1 MEVKPQLAVGIV
13 LAVALIWIGLR
24 LFEKA
29 MVFIPSREMLAHPGT
44 VGLAYEPLFLT
55 ASDGVRLRA
64 WWIPGPAEAS
74 PVMLCLHGNGGN
86 LSHRTDK
93 MRIFHDAGAAQLWLD
108 WRGYGESAG
117 SPNEPGLYRDALA
130 GWAWLNAVK
139 QVPAARLVLY
149 GESLGNGP
157 AIELATRVPAAGLIV
172 DSGFTSL
179 MDMGRVVLPWFPV
192 RLAALRFDNLSRLP
206 RVAIPTLFMHSPQD
220 DIIPYEMARRNFAA
234 SGAVKKTFVDLKGGH
249 NEGFLDAGP
258 AYGAAIKAFLGTLPK
273 DSPAP

>member
-1 MEVKPQLAVGIV
+1 VKP
-13 LAVALIWIGLR
+13 ALILWPLLAAAMLYLGLR
-24 LFEKA
+24 RLERA
-29 MVFIPSREMLAHPGT
+29 MAFIPSREMLAHPGT

-64 WWIPGPAEAS
+64 WWIPGPSADS

-93 MRIFHDAGAAQLWLD
+93 MRLFHDAGAAQLWLD

-117 SPNEPGLYRDALA
+117 SPDEPGLYRDALA

-139 QVPAARLVLY
+139 AVPASRLVLY
-149 GESLGNGP
+149 GESLGGAA

-172 DSGFTSL
+172 DSSFTSAA
-179 MDMGRVVLPWFPV
+179 DMSRLILPWFPV
-192 RLAALRFDNLSRLP
+192 RLLSLRFDNLSLLP
-206 RVAIPTLFMHSPQD
+206 RVTIPTLFLHSPED
-220 DIIPYEMARRNFAA
+220 DIIPYAMALKNM
-234 SGAVKKTFVDLKGGH
+234 GACGSAKKRLVDLKGSH

-258 AYGAAIKAFLGTLPK
+258 LYPKAIREFLAALPAEPK
-273 DSPAP
+273 K